1 MAEQNGTNTGKCA
14 EEYVVKRGDSFYLI
28 AHKLGVPLR
37 DLLAANR
44 DIHPA
49 RLMVGDVLCVP
60 REEDDSPQT
69 GGLGGSGTTQTT
81 QATGTTPSTGTT
93 QTTQTT
99 GTTPSTG
106 TTQTT
111 QATGTA
117 PSTGTTQTTQV
128 TGMAQATGT
137 TQTTQVTGMAQA
149 TGTTQ
154 TTQVTGMVQ
163 ATGTTQTTQVTGMAQ
178 ATGTTQATGAT
189 QATGTTQAVQ
199 PTCMTGQIAPDTTLS
214 CTEDEQWT
222 VQKGQTVS
230 DLQLRGLVS
239 RHTLETANPGVDF
252 ENLRVGQSVCIP
264 KDNVPCELPETY
276 TLAAT
281 ETLEAVAMRFNLP
294 VASLLRANPCL
305 APQDFE
311 GGVTVILPR

>member
-93 QTTQTT
+93 QTTQ
-99 GTTPSTG
+99 
-106 TTQTT
+106 
-111 QATGTA
+111 ATGTA
-117 PSTGTTQTTQV
+117 PSTGMTQTTQV
-128 TGMAQATGT
+128 TGMA
-137 TQTTQVTGMAQA
+137 
-149 TGTTQ
+149 
-154 TTQVTGMVQ
+154 Q

>member
-1 MAEQNGTNTGKCA
+1 MAEQNGTTTGKCA

-60 REEDDSPQT
+60 REEDDSPQA

-81 QATGTTPSTGTT
+81 QATGTAPSTGTTQTTQATGATPSTGTT
-93 QTTQTT
+93 QTTQATGATQAT
-99 GTTPSTG
+99 GTTQTTQATGAAPSTG

-117 PSTGTTQTTQV
+117 PSTGTTQTTQ
-128 TGMAQATGT
+128 ATG
-137 TQTTQVTGMAQA
+137 AA
-149 TGTTQ
+149 PS
-154 TTQVTGMVQ
+154 
-163 ATGTTQTTQVTGMAQ
+163 TGTTQTTQVTGMAQ

-199 PTCMTGQIAPDTTLS
+199 PTCMTSQIAPDTTLS

>member
-81 QATGTTPSTGTT
+81 QATGTT
-93 QTTQTT
+93 Q
-99 GTTPSTG
+99 
-106 TTQTT
+106 
-111 QATGTA
+111 
-117 PSTGTTQTTQV
+117 STGTTQTTQV